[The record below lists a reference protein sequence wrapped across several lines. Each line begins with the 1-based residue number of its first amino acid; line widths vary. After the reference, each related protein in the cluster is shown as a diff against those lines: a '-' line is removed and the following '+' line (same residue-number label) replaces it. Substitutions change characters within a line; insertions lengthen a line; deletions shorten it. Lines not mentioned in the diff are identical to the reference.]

1 VGAETGFK
9 RGAPGGGDAD
19 KPQDNFPLPRAVT
32 AASAGQGDVYH
43 NERTRSAPAHKS
55 GRSVAATTKA
65 LFGHIMLPHFHA

>member
-1 VGAETGFK
+1 MVTSHK
-9 RGAPGGGDAD
+9 N
-19 KPQDNFPLPRAVT
+19 KFPLPRTAT
-32 AASAGQGDVYH
+32 AASTGQGDVYH